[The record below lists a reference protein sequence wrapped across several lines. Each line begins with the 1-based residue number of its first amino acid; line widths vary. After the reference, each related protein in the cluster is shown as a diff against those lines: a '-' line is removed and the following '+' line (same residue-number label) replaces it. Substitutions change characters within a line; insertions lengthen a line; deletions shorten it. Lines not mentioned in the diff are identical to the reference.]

1 MAHVHVSGAHCHVSS
16 HISSSCAKE
25 HTAVPSNGCGMW
37 AYIFPARVPRLHAN
51 YTFIA
56 SYRFDVFNWLKLFW
70 VFQLFLKLFWFFN
83 CLKLIW
89 TFLNDQSCLNSLF
102 CELTCPCCAV
112 GMPTAAASCT
122 VAHWTPAHRVT
133 SRGHVDSIRLLW
145 SWSRSQCSPSCHRN
159 MSGEFAAFCCCC
171 YAAAYLDQ
179 WTDHMWFTRASTL
192 KMVRCTMH
200 IYIYIVSDA
209 HANYTPVLQ
218 TTTDIASQ
226 RIIGACYLHLVI
238 TC

>member
-1 MAHVHVSGAHCHVSS
+1 
-16 HISSSCAKE
+16 
-25 HTAVPSNGCGMW
+25 MW
-37 AYIFPARVPRLHAN
+37 AYIFPAHVPRLHAN

-102 CELTCPCCAV
+102 CELTCPCCVV

-145 SWSRSQCSPSCHRN
+145 SWPRSQWRWWWWWWWSWYLFSGGSARSLIAALLAALFSLSHVPWAAIGIWVASSLLSVAVATLRRIWTSERITCGSPVPQH
-159 MSGEFAAFCCCC
+159 
-171 YAAAYLDQ
+171 
-179 WTDHMWFTRASTL
+179 WKWFDAQ
-192 KMVRCTMH
+192 C
-200 IYIYIVSDA
+200 IYIYIYCV
-209 HANYTPVLQ
+209 
-218 TTTDIASQ
+218 
-226 RIIGACYLHLVI
+226 RRAC
-238 TC
+238 